1 MQLYVA
7 HPAPAAP
14 AVPAVAPVAALGGPA
29 AALPVVQPDAADGQ
43 QPVLAAAMP
52 APGQQQEGA
61 APAQVRMVRAN
72 ALHHTTGMLPK
83 QQASQLLHKWHALAA
98 ARTCTGSLNTYAAR
112 PLLTARALVSVVQV
126 HNWL

>member
-43 QPVLAAAMP
+43 QPVL
-52 APGQQQEGA
+52 QEGA
-61 APAQVRMVRAN
+61 APHAPAQVLMERAN
-72 ALHHTTGMLPK
+72 ALHHT
-83 QQASQLLHKWHALAA
+83 H
-98 ARTCTGSLNTYAAR
+98 
-112 PLLTARALVSVVQV
+112 TAKAM
-126 HNWL
+126 